1 MTDDPKRNFQ
11 EGASSLDSKKTGVHR
26 HGRNVSEPKS
36 FGVRYM
42 KKTMHSWDAVKIHD
56 AGHSIR
62 YRNRGCAELWCGKR
76 TVSPSRLKQAEITCK
91 ACVKAIQKEASRFK
105 RLNLRWLKARKA
117 LEALEKERKK
127 FLDQEW
133 PMPQFVKRLPD

>member
-1 MTDDPKRNFQ
+1 VTDDPKRNFQ

-62 YRNRGCAELWCGKR
+62 YRNRGCAGPEVLQL
-76 TVSPSRLKQAEITCK
+76 SPSLILSQSPMLK
-91 ACVKAIQKEASRFK
+91 S
-105 RLNLRWLKARKA
+105 L
-117 LEALEKERKK
+117 
-127 FLDQEW
+127 
-133 PMPQFVKRLPD
+133 